1 MDARR
6 HQREAS
12 PPESSTPSLTS
23 DGLTASSSSVRTRA
37 ALGDYGG
44 GPLVTLRSAS
54 PLHSRSSSS
63 PSPTHSRSAHLVE
76 GPTPTKLK
84 RTSMASAASSGSAST
99 AVGGGADISRRADEI
114 VREAQ
119 ESARRKLASQS
130 VRLHEAVDS
139 D

>member
-44 GPLVTLRSAS
+44 PLVTLRSAS

-63 PSPTHSRSAHLVE
+63 PSPTHSRGAHLVE

-130 VRLHEAVDS
+130 VRLHQAVDS